1 MEIFFHHKASPFVRK
16 VFLTVAELGIEPV
29 ERPIDFQSS
38 AALDEYAQINPNR
51 RFPALRD
58 GELVLWES
66 NAILRYLAGKHGP
79 EWLGQ
84 TPGEAARVD
93 QWMFW
98 ELAHLGPALLGL
110 QNLRLGF
117 LPRPPKDENQLQ
129 SDAER
134 QLQVLDQ
141 GLAGQAYLAGES
153 LTLADLAAASVFSFA
168 EEAELVPPSLSNVSR
183 WLDAIRARPSWQST
197 ERMKLE
203 TLAAFG
209 ITLPT
214 PGLRGWV

>member
-16 VFLTVAELGIEPV
+16 VLLTVAELGIEPV

-38 AALDEYAQINPNR
+38 AALDEYAQMNPNR

-58 GELVLWES
+58 GELILWES

-79 EWLGQ
+79 EWAGRTLV
-84 TPGEAARVD
+84 EAARVD

-117 LPRPPKDENQLQ
+117 LPRPPRDESQLQ

-134 QLQVLDQ
+134 QLKVLDKE
-141 GLAGQAYLAGES
+141 LAGRSYLAGAS
-153 LTLADLAAASVFSFA
+153 ITLADLATASVFSFA
-168 EEAELVPPSLSNVSR
+168 EEAELVPPSLAHVSR
-183 WLDAIRARPSWQST
+183 WLDSIRARPSWQST
-197 ERMKLE
+197 ERMKRE

-209 ITLPT
+209 IALPT
-214 PGLRGWV
+214 PAHRPT